1 MDRYG
6 YNNDL
11 EYYFISKE
19 LGKVKIPP
27 HKNFLDGNGAKY
39 ARDSTAKGVMRV
51 KSNQLEFVGKGY
63 EYLKDIDSIYGI
75 FPEVRHQI
83 WMKDPNRLDEKW
95 FLFSEN
101 AIDFTEEIE
110 FDHTKK
116 IAKAKYT
123 NGGLYEKVKSMM
135 SETLDLK
142 ETSSVTGIDIGPLE
156 TVDVL
161 LEGRDIF
168 LESKVVVE
176 EGVTVDAPV
185 GGFPSQNKDNVF
197 AVPFQIKKDPDGQEI
212 NNDREN
218 LSGIV
223 NPELND
229 GGYGNLTGIGG
240 VLYLDS
246 NKDRRLILN
255 GNVRFK
261 ISYTENGNLYFG
273 LLKYSGGSDL
283 IFIDHPDKVLAT
295 IPTNGTQIID
305 YTFTDYILDINEGES
320 WTLGY
325 YSNTDDTI
333 QIEYLSGN
341 ELKITEDSID
351 PPSYCKALKPFY
363 MFDRIL
369 QRAFGES
376 GLFKSDLF
384 GEGGEMESVLKTNGF
399 YVRQFPD
406 VLNEGTEEERKI
418 QFKTSLKK
426 QIEAFEAITPLAWWI
441 EPFEDKEVLRIEKL
455 SYTQQNFIGIYCGE
469 LDSNN
474 RISYIPPQK
483 LLRVTAPKMYFSSAT
498 IGSSKTGKNYK
509 DFFGLTAFCGN
520 ADFSFVNDKAPNPYI
535 RLTED
540 RTGDIDV
547 EITRRKPFEN
557 YPDRDT
563 DMDDDI
569 FFLDCKLQGSYYTLK
584 KWQDIYEVAPRNI
597 YRPDSAYNLAFTPAR
612 LLLNHGYV
620 INAGLRKAP
629 NEFIRWSSSN
639 CNSSLI
645 TKKTGENELYESP
658 PDPLPSGSAIDDF
671 SIPHTI
677 LDNARVT
684 PMRAKFTMP
693 VPLELEQQINAYNP
707 DGIPNWYGLVA
718 VSVNGSIEYFRFVD
732 VDTNKEG
739 KWQLIEANIT

>member
-1 MDRYG
+1 MDRFG
-6 YNNDL
+6 YHNDL
-11 EYYFISKE
+11 KYYLISKE

-39 ARDSTAKGVMRV
+39 RRDASAKGVMRV
-51 KSNQLEFVGKGY
+51 KSNQLEFVKEGY
-63 EYLKDIDSIYGI
+63 EYLKNIDSIYGSI
-75 FPEVRHQI
+75 PEVRHQI
-83 WMKDPNRLDEKW
+83 WMKDPSRLDERW

-101 AIDFTEEIE
+101 GVDITEME
-110 FDHTKK
+110 FDDEKG

-123 NGGLYEKVKSMM
+123 NGGLFDRIKSMM
-135 SETLDLK
+135 SETYNLK
-142 ETSSVTGIDIGPLE
+142 ETTSVTGVDIGEME

-161 LEGRDIF
+161 LDGRDIF
-168 LESKVVVE
+168 LESKVVVD
-176 EGVTVDAPV
+176 EGVTVDSPV
-185 GGFPSQNKDNVF
+185 GGFPSQNKNNVF
-197 AVPFQIKKDPDGQEI
+197 AVPFKIKTDPDGQEI

-218 LSGIV
+218 LTGIV

-229 GGYGNLTGIGG
+229 GGYGNLNGVGGI
-240 VLYLDS
+240 LYLDS
-246 NKDRRLILN
+246 DKDRRLVLN
-255 GNVRFK
+255 GSVRFK
-261 ISYTENGNLYFG
+261 ISDTENGNLYFG
-273 LLKYSGGSDL
+273 LLKYGSGSDL
-283 IFIDHPDKVLAT
+283 IFIDHPDKVLAQ

-305 YTFTDYILDINEGES
+305 YTFNDYILDINQGES

-333 QIEYLSGN
+333 QVEYLSGN
-341 ELKITEDSID
+341 ELRITEDSVD

-376 GLFKSDLF
+376 GLFKSTLF
-384 GEGGEMESVLKTNGF
+384 GEGGEMENILKTNGF
-399 YVRQFPD
+399 YIRQFPD
-406 VLNEGTEEERKI
+406 IINEGTEEERKI

-426 QIEAFEAITPLAWWI
+426 QIEAFEVLTPLAWWV

-455 SYTQQNFIGIYCGE
+455 SYTQQNFIGIYYGKK
-469 LDSNN
+469 DSNN
-474 RISYIPPQK
+474 RMAYIPPQK
-483 LLRVTAPKMYFSSAT
+483 MVRVTAPKLYYSSAT
-498 IGSSKTGKNYK
+498 IGSSKTGSNYQ

-520 ADFSFVNDKAPNPYI
+520 ADFSFINEKIPNPYVK
-535 RLTED
+535 LTED
-540 RTGDIDV
+540 RMGDIDV

-569 FFLDCKLQGSYYTLK
+569 FFLDCKLVGLSYSLK
-584 KWQDIYEVAPRNI
+584 KWQDVYEVAPKNI
-597 YRPDSAYNLAFTPAR
+597 YRPDSAYNFFSPAR
-612 LLLNHGYV
+612 LLKNHGYV
-620 INAGLRKAP
+620 INAGLRKYP

-645 TKKTGENELYESP
+645 TKKTGEEELYESP
-658 PDPLPSGSAIDDF
+658 PDPLPSGSKIDDF
-671 SIPHTI
+671 SISHSI
-677 LDNARVT
+677 LDGARVN

-693 VPLELEQQINAYNP
+693 VPLEVEMQINGYNP

-718 VSVNGSIEYFRFVD
+718 VSVNGNVEYFRFVD

-739 KWQLIEANIT
+739 KHQLIEANIT